1 MIQIT
6 QTYTF
11 ESDMGR
17 ITNPA
22 VLTEFI
28 DLISFFFTRKSS
40 PAVLQNTN
48 TAV

>member
-28 DLISFFFTRKSS
+28 DLIPFFTRKSS

-48 TAV
+48 TAA